1 MSGDG
6 TADPSVMADLCR
18 SYGLDGPA
26 VALDRLRDEV
36 DDLRTA
42 ADIAS
47 INAKADDALIR
58 RLRGLL
64 ARGLDAIEAI
74 PRPVRPGLSVT
85 SSHHICDCHR
95 GHCFDCAS
103 PWPCPTE
110 QAHIAAEEIR
120 KALGEGT

>member
-26 VALDRLRDEV
+26 VAMDRLRDEV

-74 PRPVRPGLSVT
+74 PR
-85 SSHHICDCHR
+85 HHICDCHR

>member
-36 DDLRTA
+36 D
-42 ADIAS
+42 
-47 INAKADDALIR
+47 
-58 RLRGLL
+58 
-64 ARGLDAIEAI
+64 
-74 PRPVRPGLSVT
+74 
-85 SSHHICDCHR
+85 
-95 GHCFDCAS
+95 AS

>member
-1 MSGDG
+1 MSDHG
-6 TADPSVMADLCR
+6 TDVPPIDTAKFRSHCQDWLGFNEYAVDECFALC
-18 SYGLDGPA
+18 
-26 VALDRLRDEV
+26 DEV
-36 DDLRTA
+36 D
-42 ADIAS
+42 
-47 INAKADDALIR
+47 

-74 PRPVRPGLSVT
+74 WGD
-85 SSHHICDCHR
+85 HICDCHR

>member
-64 ARGLDAIEAI
+64 ARALPWID
-74 PRPVRPGLSVT
+74 PND
-85 SSHHICDCHR
+85 SHEDYLL
-95 GHCFDCAS
+95 
-103 PWPCPTE
+103 TV
-110 QAHIAAEEIR
+110 EIR